1 LENNQMS
8 QGLECREHFHFGE
21 GKVTVQIASI
31 GDVPALIFTHAV
43 IGGVPGEIAP
53 KEEPSVEDPNV
64 LRESVIL
71 TFKSEALR
79 DAVEAALMGQL
90 K

>member
-1 LENNQMS
+1 MS